1 MPQDLKL
8 SYYPWLTQNVDPTE
22 IDRQIKSFANLVGG
36 ALSEILGDTATVT
49 VQRPVE
55 VPEQIKG
62 IVSGE
67 HHVALMNP
75 LGYVFAR
82 ERSKAVTPVA
92 VAIREI
98 DGKDGDTYFAQVYTS
113 RKSAVKKLYNSRK
126 EPTEKWGEADPKS
139 QEAFLKQ
146 IFNDDKKSRYTRS
159 IGFGLP
165 YSTSNFLVPAYDL
178 RRAGVNPFTRFVR
191 TEFLK
196 GHEVIAR
203 AVYDGKVD
211 LGAGHDGVIKDLA
224 NQAGYGDAEERLV
237 TLLRS
242 DPIPSD
248 PVAVN
253 IADDALRAAVQQALV
268 AAGKSDDGKKALAI
282 FWGNTKGL
290 GVIDEKAYEPL
301 NQILGALGF
310 AEKDLL

>member
-8 SYYPWLTQNVDPTE
+8 SYYPWLTQNVDQAE
-22 IDRQIKSFANLVGG
+22 IRRQIEILASIVGSE
-36 ALSEILGDTATVT
+36 LSKILGDTATVT
-49 VQRPVE
+49 VQRAIE
-55 VPEQIKG
+55 VPEQIAR

-67 HHVALMNP
+67 HHIALMNP

-82 ERSKAVTPVA
+82 ERNKAVTPVA
-92 VAIREI
+92 VAVRII
-98 DGKDGDTYFAQVYTS
+98 DGVPGVTYFAQVYTNK
-113 RKSAVKKLYNSRK
+113 KSAVKKLYNSKK
-126 EPTEKWGEADPKS
+126 EPTEKWAEADPES
-139 QEAFLKQ
+139 QKEFLEQ
-146 IFNDDKKSRYTRS
+146 VFNSDKTRYTRS

-165 YSTSNFLVPAYDL
+165 YSTSNFLLPAYDL
-178 RRAGVNPFTRFVR
+178 RRAGVNPFTRFLR
-191 TEFLK
+191 AEFLK

-211 LGAGHDGVIKDLA
+211 LGAGHDGVIIDLS
-224 NQAGYGDAEERLV
+224 NQPGYGDANERLV

-253 IADDALRAAVQQALV
+253 IPDDALRAAVQKALV
-268 AAGKSDDGKKALAI
+268 AAGKTNEGKNALLI
-282 FWGNTKGL
+282 FWGKTQGL
-290 GVIDEKAYEPL
+290 DATDEKPYEIL
-301 NQILGALGF
+301 NKVLGELGF